1 MALHITL
8 YFILPILI
16 YSLSVLGLF
25 YYSATEMKHVTQDAI
40 SRQVETDSE
49 GYLHLDAQSDKYLVD
64 NYLKD

>member
-1 MALHITL
+1 MAVHINV

-40 SRQVETDSE
+40 SRQI
-49 GYLHLDAQSDKYLVD
+49 
-64 NYLKD
+64 